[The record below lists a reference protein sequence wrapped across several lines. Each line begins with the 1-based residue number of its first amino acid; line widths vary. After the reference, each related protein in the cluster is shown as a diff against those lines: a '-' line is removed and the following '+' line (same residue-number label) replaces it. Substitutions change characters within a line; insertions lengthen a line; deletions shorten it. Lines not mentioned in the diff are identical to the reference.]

1 MARVQGQKSYV
12 CDVNGWSFVK
22 NSRKYY
28 DDCARV
34 LCETILLAIR
44 PEYHSILSTVQP
56 LTRNTQQLLE
66 QPAFLRN
73 DSTDTNRQAFEE
85 EEELLCVISVIRHGD
100 RTPKQK
106 MKLLL
111 TDPRYLDFFH
121 ANSSSPFANL
131 KVKSKHAL
139 TDFLELTKSIIHEGR
154 EKCGNMEYFSKL
166 LRIRDVLE
174 SHKISGITRKLQM
187 KPTQWSEPIPASSSS
202 PPSPSPAESATETA
216 GMSSSKVELSP
227 NAIRATEVQFILKW
241 GGDLTPLGEEQAE
254 KMGAEFRSFMYP
266 DPSGGGVL
274 RLHSTFRHDLKIK
287 ASDEGR
293 VMKTAAA
300 FTKGLLELEGD
311 LTPVLVSLVTVQE
324 KNNQLLD
331 HYDNLEVKKSVDQ
344 CKSYLNTV
352 LQMDREFTPEFVNSI
367 APNATTF
374 TRESLMKL
382 GNPRKT
388 LSQIH
393 DLIKALCVEI
403 NGYVI
408 LMNKY
413 TEAETEAKPEA
424 LSEAETMNQ
433 QSLSDSSASSLTT
446 PLADLPPATAA
457 LSPTATVSSPPPPLP
472 ELYLNE
478 SYDLFLDRWEKLKK
492 DFYNKKTGF
501 YDLTKVPEVYDMA
514 RYDVIH
520 QDHRLGN
527 SRHILLELF
536 GIVQLFTDCVV
547 PQEYGVNSSDKMKIG
562 RKMCFALLKK
572 IRYDLNVAKSGTQ
585 IDLQYLLDLSH
596 GDDLR
601 IKTLGRSVRTRL
613 YFTSESHIY
622 TLLNVLNSTPTIASS
637 ALNSVSATPP
647 PPSPLSAAATTTG
660 TGDGEGTGEGEVSS
674 PPPPSPSPSPL
685 SDVSTTLS
693 PILSAE
699 GKEEIDKLSEL
710 SYLSQITIR
719 LFDNRTLSNDD
730 KNKYRCEISFSPGV
744 FNDPTVEGEHRGKIT
759 PPFIL
764 NKNIPCDDVIAFLIA
779 ATDDNRTPEEEAV
792 VGTGKGGEEVNEECC
807 GEGINGDEPSEDL
820 SREK

>member
-1 MARVQGQKSYV
+1 VDLTCSGSSPFHETTFLPHPSPVSPVDLIHDRVQGQRSFV

-56 LTRNTQQLLE
+56 LTRNTQILE
-66 QPAFLRN
+66 QPLFLRN
-73 DSTDTNRQAFEE
+73 DSTDSALTSRQVSAFEE

-111 TDPRYLDFFH
+111 SDPRYLDFFH

-139 TDFLELTKSIIHEGR
+139 TDFLELTKSIIQEGR
-154 EKCGNMEYFSKL
+154 EKCGNVEYFSKL

-187 KPTQWSEPIPASSSS
+187 KPTQWSEPIPSSSSSSS
-202 PPSPSPAESATETA
+202 PPSPSPSSMESPPNETN
-216 GMSSSKVELSP
+216 KIEPVV
-227 NAIRATEVQFILKW
+227 NAAAPIHATEVQFILKW

-388 LSQIH
+388 LSEIH
-393 DLIKALCVEI
+393 DLIKALCQEI
-403 NGYVI
+403 HGYVV
-408 LMNKY
+408 LMNQEMDP
-413 TEAETEAKPEA
+413 T
-424 LSEAETMNQ
+424 N
-433 QSLSDSSASSLTT
+433 SSASSTDHSPLPSPDQAT
-446 PLADLPPATAA
+446 PLDHEPTPPSTST
-457 LSPTATVSSPPPPLP
+457 SPSPGPAPLP

-520 QDHRLGN
+520 QDHRLGT
-527 SRHILLELF
+527 SHLILLELF
-536 GIVQLFTDCVV
+536 KIVQLFTDCVV
-547 PQEYGVNSSDKMKIG
+547 PQEYGVNYSDKMKIG

-572 IRYDLNVAKSGTQ
+572 IQYDLNVAKSGTQ

-622 TLLNVLNSTPTIASS
+622 TLLNVLNSTPVVTS
-637 ALNSVSATPP
+637 PP
-647 PPSPLSAAATTTG
+647 P
-660 TGDGEGTGEGEVSS
+660 S
-674 PPPPSPSPSPL
+674 PPPPSPSSRVGTREETETPPSPPLPL
-685 SDVSTTLS
+685 SDVATTLS

-699 GKEEIDKLSEL
+699 GKEAIDKLSEL

-719 LFDNRTLSNDD
+719 LFDNRTLSNED

-744 FNDPTVEGEHRGKIT
+744 FNDPTVDKEHQGVIT

-779 ATDDNRTPEEEAV
+779 ATDDNKTLEEERGA
-792 VGTGKGGEEVNEECC
+792 GKEGDEECC
-807 GEGINGDEPSEDL
+807 PGGGDGDDGDEPSDDL
-820 SREK
+820 

>member
-1 MARVQGQKSYV
+1 VQGHVSYV

-34 LCETILLAIR
+34 ICETILLAIR

-56 LTRNTQQLLE
+56 LTRKSQFLE
-66 QPAFLRN
+66 TPLLRN
-73 DSTDTNRQAFEE
+73 DSTDSSLTNRQVSAMEE

-106 MKLLL
+106 MKLHL
-111 TDPRYLDFFH
+111 TDSRYLDYFH
-121 ANSSSPFANL
+121 ANSSSPLANL
-131 KVKSKHAL
+131 KVKSKQAL
-139 TDFLELTKSIIHEGR
+139 TDFLELTKSIIQEGR
-154 EKCGNMEYFSKL
+154 EKCGNMEYFTKL

-187 KPTQWSEPIPASSSS
+187 KPTRWSDPIPSSTL
-202 PPSPSPAESATETA
+202 PSPAVSRDPSTEDHEPP
-216 GMSSSKVELSP
+216 KQV
-227 NAIRATEVQFILKW
+227 RATEVQFILKW

-331 HYDNLEVKKSVDQ
+331 HYDNIEVKKSVDQ
-344 CKSYLNTV
+344 CKSYLNSV
-352 LQMDREFTPEFVNSI
+352 LQMDRDFTPDFVASI
-367 APNATTF
+367 APNASTF
-374 TRESLMKL
+374 TRESLVKL
-382 GNPRKT
+382 GNPRRT
-388 LSQIH
+388 LTHIH
-393 DLIKALCVEI
+393 DLIKSLCKEI
-403 NGYVI
+403 NR
-408 LMNKY
+408 L
-413 TEAETEAKPEA
+413 AEIALNENTATQPETTSISTTA
-424 LSEAETMNQ
+424 SPSPVPLSTPQLLPASPPLPPPSPSI
-433 QSLSDSSASSLTT
+433 QSQVPFQEEEVTAPAPPS
-446 PLADLPPATAA
+446 PLAD
-457 LSPTATVSSPPPPLP
+457 
-472 ELYLNE
+472 LYLNE
-478 SYDLFLDRWEKLKK
+478 SYDLFLDRWEKLNK

-520 QDHRLGN
+520 NPRVSPSTHSTL
-527 SRHILLELF
+527 HELF
-536 GIVQLFTDCVV
+536 QIVQLFTDCVV
-547 PQEYGVNSSDKMKIG
+547 PQEYGVNVEDKMKIG
-562 RKMCFALLKK
+562 SKMCHALLKK
-572 IRYDLNVAKSGTQ
+572 IQYDVNVAKSGTQ

-613 YFTSESHIY
+613 YFTSESHLY
-622 TLLNVLNSTPTIASS
+622 TLLNVFN
-637 ALNSVSATPP
+637 ATPADP
-647 PPSPLSAAATTTG
+647 
-660 TGDGEGTGEGEVSS
+660 
-674 PPPPSPSPSPL
+674 
-685 SDVSTTLS
+685 TLS
-693 PILSAE
+693 PLLSAQ
-699 GKEEIDKLSEL
+699 GKEIIDKLSEL
-710 SYLSQITIR
+710 SYLSQITLR
-719 LFDNRTLSNDD
+719 LFDNRTLPNDD

-744 FNDPTVEGEHRGKIT
+744 FNDPTVEAEHQGEIT
-759 PPFIL
+759 PPLIL

-779 ATDDNRTPEEEAV
+779 ATDDNKTPEEGSVKEPEV
-792 VGTGKGGEEVNEECC
+792 CCEGGA
-807 GEGINGDEPSEDL
+807 GEGADAGDILTTPTPSTVEAT
-820 SREK
+820 EGAF